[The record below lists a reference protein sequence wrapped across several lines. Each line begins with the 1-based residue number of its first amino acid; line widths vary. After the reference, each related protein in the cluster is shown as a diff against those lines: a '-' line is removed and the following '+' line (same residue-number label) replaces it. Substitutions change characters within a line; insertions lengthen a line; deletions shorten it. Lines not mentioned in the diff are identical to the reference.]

1 MSLVADRRK
10 AIIAAVG
17 AYNRAH
23 PLAPLPHS
31 AARLL
36 AVMFA
41 SDDVCRWSLEA
52 LAAEGSRATPSPVC
66 CARSSKRASC
76 RSRPAQPGSRTP
88 IASASLQRSTH
99 DGPSRPLKSQS
110 GAQNLA
116 RYRNP
121 SRMDPIPGN
130 VLSSAPT

>member
-52 LAAEGSRATPSPVC
+52 LVAEGFTRNAVPGVLRALIEAGFLSKQAGS
-66 CARSSKRASC
+66 ARIPNTYRL
-76 RSRPAQPGSRTP
+76 RLPAEVD
-88 IASASLQRSTH
+88 A
-99 DGPSRPLKSQS
+99 
-110 GAQNLA
+110 
-116 RYRNP
+116 
-121 SRMDPIPGN
+121 
-130 VLSSAPT
+130 